1 MTRGAKSLRYRKDV
15 VPFPFQRPTVLLTL
29 ALLLNGCSIKK
40 YAINTVGDALAEGNS
55 VYETDEDVELVGDA
69 LPFGLKLV
77 ESLLQESPDHRGLL
91 LTATR
96 GFVLYSYA
104 YVDYPAE
111 VMADEDIQK
120 AREMRDRASKLYE
133 RAFRYGLRGLEISY
147 PALGSQLIADP
158 TTALSVIHNRKKKQH
173 DLPFLYWT
181 AAALGSAISV
191 SKNDAAML
199 GRIPEVEAMLD
210 RALTLDEGWEEGALH
225 EFQVTLATAKPGT
238 PDEESVR
245 KHFDRALELSGG
257 KRAGLFVALAQALS
271 IPNQNRAGFTSLL
284 NKALAVDPDKHV
296 DYRLANLLAQ
306 RQARR
311 LLAKTDELF
320 FEEAPASS
328 VGGSS

>member
-1 MTRGAKSLRYRKDV
+1 MKTLRYRKGV
-15 VPFPFQRPTVLLTL
+15 VPCPFPRTTALLAL
-29 ALLLNGCSIKK
+29 ALLLTGCSIKK

-77 ESLLQESPDHRGLL
+77 ESLLPESPNHRGLL

-111 VMADEDIQK
+111 VAADEDIQK
-120 AREMRDRASKLYE
+120 ARELRTRARKLYE
-133 RAFRYGLRGLEISY
+133 RAFRYGLRGLETSY
-147 PALGSQLIADP
+147 PAVGSQLIADP
-158 TTALSVIHNRKKKQH
+158 EAAVRVIHNRKKKQQ
-173 DLPFLYWT
+173 DIPFLYWT

-210 RALTLDEGWEEGALH
+210 RALALNESWEEGAFH
-225 EFQVTLATAKPGT
+225 EFQVTLATVKPGA
-238 PDEESVR
+238 PEEESVR
-245 KHFDRALELSGG
+245 THFNRALDLSGG
-257 KRAGLFVALAQALS
+257 KRAGLFVALARALS
-271 IPNQNRAGFTSLL
+271 IPNQNRSEFTSLL
-284 NKALAVDPDKHV
+284 NKALAIDPDEHV
-296 DYRLANLLAQ
+296 AHRLANLLAQ

-311 LLAKTDELF
+311 LLSKTDELF
-320 FEEAPASS
+320 FVEAPADSA
-328 VGGSS
+328 GGNS

>member
-1 MTRGAKSLRYRKDV
+1 VTRRVKSLRYRKGV
-15 VPFPFQRPTVLLTL
+15 VPCPFSRLATLVAL
-29 ALLLNGCSIKK
+29 ALLLSGCSIKK

-55 VYETDEDVELVGDA
+55 VYETDEDVALVGDA

-111 VMADEDIQK
+111 VAADEDIQK
-120 AREMRDRASKLYE
+120 AREMRARARKLYE
-133 RAFRYGLRGLEISY
+133 RSFRYGLRGLETSY

-158 TTALSVIHNRKKKQH
+158 TAALSVIRNQKKKQQ

-210 RALTLDEGWEEGALH
+210 RALALDEGWEEGAFH

-245 KHFDRALELSGG
+245 MHFSRALELSGG
-257 KRAGLFVALAQALS
+257 KRAGLFVALARALS
-271 IPNQNRAGFTSLL
+271 IPNQNRSEFTSLL
-284 NKALAVDPDKHV
+284 NKALAVDPDEHINH
-296 DYRLANLLAQ
+296 RLANLLAQ

-328 VGGSS
+328 VGGSP